1 LNDFFAKVYSD
12 QYSVPHD
19 RHYDAGEGSDIT
31 YSSMDFI
38 LGFWNEIQLYQVY
51 KAILTLGK
59 VNFKCLYTH
68 LDMTI

>member
-1 LNDFFAKVYSD
+1 
-12 QYSVPHD
+12 
-19 RHYDAGEGSDIT
+19 
-31 YSSMDFI
+31 MDFI